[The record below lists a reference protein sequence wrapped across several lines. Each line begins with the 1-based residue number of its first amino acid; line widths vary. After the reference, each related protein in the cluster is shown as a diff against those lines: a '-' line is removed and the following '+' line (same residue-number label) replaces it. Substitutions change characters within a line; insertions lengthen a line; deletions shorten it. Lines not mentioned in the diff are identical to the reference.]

1 MANNSYTFES
11 RVRISEAGST
21 GRLTLPG
28 VINYFQDCSTL
39 QSESLN
45 LGVKYFQEH
54 QRAWVLSYWQ
64 IEVDRYPMLGEKVTS
79 ETWATSFQGMF
90 GERNFQLW
98 DEEKCVVARAHSL
111 WVYMDMA
118 KGRPNKPQP
127 EEVDPYGQGE
137 ALEME
142 RESRKIARPEHTEE
156 REAFCVRRYQIDT
169 NQHMNNC
176 QYVQLAMELVD
187 EEFCP
192 HKIRVEYKKSAVY
205 NDIIVPKIAVEEERI
220 VVELCDE
227 AGGLYAIVELK
238 K

>member
-1 MANNSYTFES
+1 MASNSYFFES
-11 RVRISEAGST
+11 SVRISESGST

-39 QSESLN
+39 QSESMN

-64 IEVDRYPMLGEKVTS
+64 IEIARYPELGEKVTA
-79 ETWATSFQGMF
+79 ETWATAFKGMF

-98 DEEKCVVARAHSL
+98 DGNEKVAARAHSL

-118 KGRPNKPQP
+118 KGRPVKPTP
-127 EEVDPYGQGE
+127 EEIEPYGEGQ
-137 ALEME
+137 ALDME
-142 RESRKIARPEHTEE
+142 PTSRKITRPEQTEE
-156 REAFCVRRYQIDT
+156 RECFKVRRYQIDT
-169 NQHMNNC
+169 NRHMNNC
-176 QYVQLAMELVD
+176 QYVQLAMELVG
-187 EEFCP
+187 EEFLP

-205 NDIIVPKIAVEEERI
+205 NDIIYPKIAVEEERT